1 VSVNQTIE
9 SALKPICSNVWP
21 IVCPDDNHPA
31 EYIVYNPEYE
41 APATYADDQD
51 QNWIHYMQVHFFTK
65 KNYIKKRK
73 EIRRALRQADFL
85 VTEIDTDYEKDSGY
99 YHLTFS
105 CQIEES
111 EE

>member
-1 VSVNQTIE
+1 MSVRQPIVSVLNQ
-9 SALKPICSNVWP
+9 ICSNVWP
-21 IVCPDDNHPA
+21 IVCPDDNNPA
-31 EYIVYNPEYE
+31 DDIVDNAEYE
-41 APATYADDQD
+41 APATNADDQD
-51 QNWIHYMQVHFFTK
+51 QHSIHYMQIHFFTK

-73 EIRRALRQADFL
+73 EIRRVLRQADFL